1 MGEVRNALVIGGG
14 IAGPVAAM
22 SLRKA
27 GIDATVYEAYD
38 STADGVGGMLGIA
51 PNGRHALD
59 VIDAGDIVPRI
70 GEPVRSMIMESW
82 TGKRLAEFGGPDGPP
97 VFHAVWRS
105 ELNRALHDEATGRGV
120 RIEHG
125 RRLVGAEQSATGV
138 TAYFADGGTAE
149 ADILIGADGIRST
162 VRTMIDP
169 AAPKPRYT
177 GLLGFGARATRGDTI
192 GLGSTHGHM
201 HMSFGRRAFFA
212 YSVDDDGRT
221 GWFANLPRRLP
232 MSLAEARAVGA
243 AEWLRV
249 LREAFAADRTPA
261 EDILRIVDPA
271 ELVVVGG
278 LEDLPTVPT
287 WSRGRLVLLGD
298 SAHATSPSSG
308 QGASIAVESAVQ
320 LARCLRDLPTV
331 PEAFAAYE
339 RSRRPRVER
348 IIAGGRRTSN
358 EKAAGPIAR
367 VVRDATMPL
376 VMKLMAKP
384 AKMAWQVDYRIDWD
398 APVTAAEN
406 RVSSHR

>member
-1 MGEVRNALVIGGG
+1 
-14 IAGPVAAM
+14 
-22 SLRKA
+22 
-27 GIDATVYEAYD
+27 
-38 STADGVGGMLGIA
+38 
-51 PNGRHALD
+51 
-59 VIDAGDIVPRI
+59 
-70 GEPVRSMIMESW
+70 
-82 TGKRLAEFGGPDGPP
+82 
-97 VFHAVWRS
+97 
-105 ELNRALHDEATGRGV
+105 
-120 RIEHG
+120 
-125 RRLVGAEQSATGV
+125 
-138 TAYFADGGTAE
+138 
-149 ADILIGADGIRST
+149 
-162 VRTMIDP
+162 
-169 AAPKPRYT
+169 
-177 GLLGFGARATRGDTI
+177 
-192 GLGSTHGHM
+192 M

-212 YSVDDDGRT
+212 YSVDDDGRI

-271 ELVVVGG
+271 ELVVIGG

-398 APVTAAEN
+398 APVQAAGN
-406 RVSSHR
+406 HVSSHR

>member
-14 IAGPVAAM
+14 IAGPVTAM
-22 SLRKA
+22 ALRKA

-38 STADGVGGMLGIA
+38 RTADGVGGMLGIA
-51 PNGRHALD
+51 PNGLHALD
-59 VIDAGDIVPRI
+59 VIDAGDIVRRI
-70 GEPVRSMIMESW
+70 GEPVSSMIIESW
-82 TGKRLAEFGGPDGPP
+82 TGKRLAEFGGPDGLP

-105 ELNRALHDEATGRGV
+105 ELNSALHDEATGRGV

-125 RRLVGAEQSATGV
+125 RRLIRAEQSNTGV
-138 TAYFADGGTAE
+138 TAYFADGSTAD

-162 VRTMIDP
+162 VRPMIDP

-177 GLLGFGARATRGDTI
+177 GLLGFGARASRSDTL
-192 GLGSTHGHM
+192 GLGSTHGSM
-201 HMSFGRRAFFA
+201 HMTFGRRAFFA
-212 YSVDDDGRT
+212 YSVADDGRV
-221 GWFANLPRRLP
+221 GWFANLPHRTPL
-232 MSLAEARAVGA
+232 SLTEARAVGA

-261 EDILRIVDPA
+261 PDILRVVDPA
-271 ELVVVGG
+271 ELVIVGA

-331 PEAFAAYE
+331 PAAYAAFE
-339 RSRRPRVER
+339 QLRRARVER
-348 IIAGGRRTSN
+348 IIAGGRRTSTD
-358 EKAAGPIAR
+358 KAAGPIAR
-367 VVRDATMPL
+367 VIRDATMPL
-376 VMKLMAKP
+376 MMKLMAKP
-384 AKMAWQVDYRIDWD
+384 EKMSWQVDHRIDWD
-398 APVTAAEN
+398 APVTAAKN
-406 RVSSHR
+406 RVTSGA